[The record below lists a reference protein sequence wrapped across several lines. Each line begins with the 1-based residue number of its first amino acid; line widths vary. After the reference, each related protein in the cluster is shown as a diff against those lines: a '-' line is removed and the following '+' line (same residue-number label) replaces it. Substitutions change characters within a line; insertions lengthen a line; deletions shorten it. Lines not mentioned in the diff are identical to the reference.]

1 MKTMDLLNIRKI
13 EKAFGF
19 PLYDWQKDYLLG
31 KRNARM
37 GGRCN
42 GNTFA
47 YCLKILLS
55 DREPIK
61 KRDLFK
67 YRDENHGT
75 HYDSWFAGY
84 IWDINNTLL
93 AAGFETRIVE

>member
-1 MKTMDLLNIRKI
+1 MITDEMIIKI
-13 EKAFGF
+13 EQAFGF
-19 PLYDWQKDYLLG
+19 PLYDWQKDYLLE
-31 KRNARM
+31 KRNTRM

-55 DREPIK
+55 DRAPIK
-61 KRDLFK
+61 KRDLVK
-67 YRDENHGT
+67 CRDEHHGT

-84 IWDINNTLL
+84 ISDINKTLV
-93 AAGFETRIVE
+93 AAGFETRVEK

>member
-1 MKTMDLLNIRKI
+1 MITEEMISKI
-13 EKAFGF
+13 EQAFGF
-19 PLYDWQKDYLLG
+19 PLYDWQKDYLLR
-31 KRNARM
+31 KRDTRM
-37 GGRCN
+37 GGRNN
-42 GNTFA
+42 GNTFV

-75 HYDSWFAGY
+75 HYDTWFAGY
-84 IWDINNTLL
+84 IWDINKILV
-93 AAGFETRIVE
+93 AAGFETRVVE